1 MTTTMVAGIGNIF
14 LGDDAFGV
22 ELARR
27 LTTETLPEGVRVT
40 DYGIRGM
47 HLAYDL
53 LDMAPDTT
61 ILLDAV
67 SRGGEPGTIYVLEIG
82 HDDVPGIE
90 PSAVDAHGMTPDAVL
105 ALLENLGGRAG
116 RTLLVGCEP
125 VSTEEGIGLSTTVTA
140 AVDRAV
146 GVVLDLLT
154 DKEGSDSDV
163 QSAASADVLGISDR
177 PGHRS
182 GAGVQGCGS
191 L

>member
-1 MTTTMVAGIGNIF
+1 MTAAVTTMVAGIGNIF
-14 LGDDAFGV
+14 LSDDAFGV

-27 LTTETLPEGVRVT
+27 LSTETLPEGVRVV

-53 LDMAPDTT
+53 LEMAPATT

-82 HDDVPGIE
+82 HGDVPGIE

-105 ALLENLGGRAG
+105 ALLDNLGGNAG

-125 VSTEEGIGLSTTVTA
+125 VSTEEGIGLSETVAA
-140 AVDRAV
+140 AVDTAV
-146 GVVLDLLT
+146 GVVMDLLT
-154 DKEGSDSDV
+154 DKEGSEGNV
-163 QSAASADVLGISDR
+163 PSAASAHLLGVSSR

-182 GAGVQGCGS
+182 GTGV
-191 L
+191 

>member
-1 MTTTMVAGIGNIF
+1 MTTSTTMVAGIGNIF

-27 LTTETLPEGVRVT
+27 LTKETLPEGVKVA

-53 LDMAPDTT
+53 LEMAPDTT
-61 ILLDAV
+61 ILLDAM

-82 HDDVPGIE
+82 SGDVPGIE

-105 ALLENLGGRAG
+105 ALLDNLGGSAG

-125 VSTEEGIGLSTTVTA
+125 VSTEEGIGLSTIVTE

-154 DKEGSDSDV
+154 DKEGSEGNV
-163 QSAASADVLGISDR
+163 PSAASAGLLGVGDR
-177 PGHRS
+177 PGNCS
-182 GAGVQGCGS
+182 GTGI
-191 L
+191 

>member
-1 MTTTMVAGIGNIF
+1 MTTMVAGIGNIF

-27 LTTETLPEGVRVT
+27 LTTETLPDGVRVA

-53 LDMAPDTT
+53 LEMAPDTT
-61 ILLDAV
+61 ILLDTV
-67 SRGGEPGTIYVLEIG
+67 SRGGEPGTVYVLEIG
-82 HDDVPGIE
+82 PDHVPSIE
-90 PSAVDAHGMTPDAVL
+90 SSTVDAHGMAPDAVL
-105 ALLENLGGRAG
+105 ALLDNLGGSAG

-125 VSTEEGIGLSTTVTA
+125 ASTEEVMGLSTTVAA

-154 DKEGSDSDV
+154 DKEGSDRDV
-163 QSAASADVLGISDR
+163 PTDVLGVSDR

-182 GAGVQGCGS
+182 GSG